1 MIILAGAC
9 ALAVIAAAAGYALTH
24 SGGSSSGSGKSGGGS
39 GLVAALRVASVSPV
53 TGDRRVDGSAP
64 VIIQFNAPLAVGS
77 PMPVITPPVRG
88 TWARV
93 ANDATFTPETAFAPS
108 HRYTVRVPAGA
119 SGVRIA
125 GGKTL
130 ARPVVSH
137 FATRG
142 YAPLRMAQLLSQL
155 GYLPLTWSPTAG
167 PATRSEEMDSGLPTS
182 QQALAFDPPG
192 GSFSWQAAY
201 PTLLT
206 DQWQPHQWNVV
217 MKGAVMAFQSE
228 RHLTVD
234 GSTGPALWAA
244 LFRAVRKDER
254 NVNGYTYAVASKS
267 LPETLTI
274 WHDGRQVFRSL
285 ANTGI
290 PVSPTVDGTFPVY
303 QKFRF
308 QIMRGVN
315 PDGSSY
321 ADPVSYV
328 SYFNGGDA
336 VHYFPRG
343 SYGFQQ
349 SLGCVELPY
358 SSAEQAYPYLTYGS
372 LVTVAG

>member
-24 SGGSSSGSGKSGGGS
+24 TGGSSAGSGKSGGGS
-39 GLVAALRVASVSPV
+39 GLVAALRVASVTPV

-64 VIIQFNAPLAVGS
+64 IIIQFNAPLAAGS

-88 TWARV
+88 TWTRV
-93 ANDATFTPETAFAPS
+93 ANDATFIPATAFAPY

-130 ARPVVSH
+130 ASPVVSH
-137 FATRG
+137 FTTRG
-142 YAPLRMAQLLSQL
+142 YSPLRMAQLLSQL
-155 GYLPLTWSPTAG
+155 GYLPLTWSP
-167 PATRSEEMDSGLPTS
+167 ATGGAARSEEMNGGLPSS
-182 QQALAFDPPG
+182 QQALAFDPPA

-201 PTLLT
+201 PALLT
-206 DQWQPHQWNVV
+206 DQWQPGQWNVV
-217 MKGAVMAFQSE
+217 VKGAVMAFQSE
-228 RHLTVD
+228 HHLTID
-234 GSTGPALWAA
+234 GSTGPALWGA
-244 LFRAVRKDER
+244 LFRAVRADQR
-254 NVNGYTYAVASKS
+254 NANGYTYAVASKS

-303 QKFRF
+303 EKFRF

-321 ADPVSYV
+321 ADPVSFV